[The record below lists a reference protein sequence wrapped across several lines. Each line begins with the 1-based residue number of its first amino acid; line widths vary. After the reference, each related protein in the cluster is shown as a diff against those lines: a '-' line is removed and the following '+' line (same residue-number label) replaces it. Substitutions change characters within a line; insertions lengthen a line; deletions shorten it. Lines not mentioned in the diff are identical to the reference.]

1 RGACACGPGR
11 ARALRSLPTRR
22 SSDLGSA
29 SAGRALA
36 SSALSERPRRTAART
51 RAAATRTATP
61 GEGARIGLALC
72 RAARQ
77 VAPGVE
83 VVRRGDH
90 LAAGALQAAD
100 AQCAAAAGHV
110 DAPAS
115 RVQHGA

>member
-83 VVRRGDH
+83 VRSEEH
-90 LAAGALQAAD
+90 TSELQ
-100 AQCAAAAGHV
+100 
-110 DAPAS
+110 S
-115 RVQHGA
+115 REKPVCRLLLGKTQ